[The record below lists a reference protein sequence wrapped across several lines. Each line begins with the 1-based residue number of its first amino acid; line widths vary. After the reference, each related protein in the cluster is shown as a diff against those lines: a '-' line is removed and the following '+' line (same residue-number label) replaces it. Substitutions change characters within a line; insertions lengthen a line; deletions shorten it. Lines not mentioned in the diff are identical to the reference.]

1 MTLQKSYSCK
11 ICGKTFDVGEY
22 ALHIQEEQLIK
33 LRELVDLITDVKDA
47 IDLTYEYMKTVED
60 EDPINVKDNINDNG
74 VNSVNTD
81 EEYLNLTEEERKE
94 QDAAD
99 LLLTQLSQQYMKS
112 VDPVDSINPIDPIN
126 IIEPINTKTEEIKT
140 EDTQFDNIINSLL
153 HP

>member
-112 VDPVDSINPIDPIN
+112 VDPIDPIN
-126 IIEPINTKTEEIKT
+126 IIEPTNIKTEENKTEEIKT